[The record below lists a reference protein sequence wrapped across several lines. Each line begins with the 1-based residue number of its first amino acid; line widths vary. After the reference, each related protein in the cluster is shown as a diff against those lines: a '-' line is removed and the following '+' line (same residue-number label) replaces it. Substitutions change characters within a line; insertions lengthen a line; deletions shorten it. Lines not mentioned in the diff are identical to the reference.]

1 MRDGVEQAPA
11 AIDRLSDA
19 DLAFLSMDSGAVPE
33 QFAAV
38 LVLGG
43 PVDVAVAERVLA
55 ERIAR
60 VPRLRQRLEQTPPG
74 GGRRVWV
81 DDSAFD
87 LRRHLRQ
94 VHCGPPGDDAALLAT
109 VVPLVVERLPRDRPM
124 WRAAL
129 VDGVAGGDTAL
140 LLVAH
145 HVLADGL
152 GGLAVLEQP
161 IDGPPQPAAAGF
173 PRRPP
178 TATALVTD
186 ALRARLRAARQIPRS
201 WRRLR
206 RAMAAGGGL
215 TPAPAT
221 PCSLNHRTGP
231 RRRAVV
237 ADAELSGI
245 RRTAHRYGGT
255 VNAALLIAVSAAL
268 NEVLRQRGEALD
280 RIVVAVP
287 VAGRAAADGTHLGNQ
302 VAPLLVS
309 VPTTGCV
316 ADRIG
321 LVADAVSRRRGL
333 ATGPPPIAV
342 LGPAFRLA
350 AALGGYRWYMNHQH
364 RLHTLVSF
372 VRGPQQRARFAGA
385 VVRRMIPVVVGTAGN
400 ITVAFQALSYGDTLT
415 VTAVADPDRCPDLAA
430 LGRALQD
437 QLTNLASDTAA
448 HGTGGAAG
456 YRPASAR
463 IDTAM

>member
-1 MRDGVEQAPA
+1 MRDRVELPP
-11 AIDRLSDA
+11 AIDRLSST
-19 DLAFLSMDSGAVPE
+19 DLAFLAMDSGAVPE

-38 LVLGG
+38 LVLDG
-43 PVDVAVAERVLA
+43 PVDAAVAERVLA

-60 VPRLRQRLEQTPPG
+60 VPRLRQRLERTPPG
-74 GGRRVWV
+74 CGRHIWV

-87 LRRHLRQ
+87 LRRHLRR
-94 VHCGPPGDDAALLAT
+94 VHCEPPGDEAALLDT
-109 VVPLVVERLPRDRPM
+109 IIPLVVERLPRDRPL
-124 WRAAL
+124 WRVGL
-129 VDGVAGGDTAL
+129 IDGVTGGDTAL

-152 GGLAVLEQP
+152 GGLAVLAQL
-161 IDGPPQPAAAGF
+161 IDGPPQPAEAGF

-178 TATALVTD
+178 TVTELAAD
-186 ALRARLRAARQIPRS
+186 ALRSRLRAVRQIPRG
-201 WRRLR
+201 WRQLR

-237 ADAELSGI
+237 ADADLS
-245 RRTAHRYGGT
+245 RLREAAHRYGGT

-268 NEVLRQRGEALD
+268 DEVLRRRGEAID
-280 RIVVAVP
+280 DIVVAVP

-309 VPTTGCV
+309 VPTTGSL
-316 ADRIG
+316 ADRIA
-321 LVADAVSRRRGL
+321 LVADAVRRRRSL

-342 LGPAFRLA
+342 LGLAFRLA

-372 VRGPQQRARFAGA
+372 VRGPQQPARFAGA
-385 VVRRMIPVVVGTAGN
+385 VVRRMIPLVVGGAGN
-400 ITVAFQALSYGDTLT
+400 ITVAFQALSYGGTLT
-415 VTAVADPDRCPDLAA
+415 VTAIADPDHCRDLVA

-437 QLTNLASDTAA
+437 QLTNLASC
-448 HGTGGAAG
+448 HEPSVH
-456 YRPASAR
+456 RPSGPLALEKMPGPDEA
-463 IDTAM
+463 